1 MCDTKSTRETSNSG
15 SILPTMNRQ
24 LTILLVAGLV
34 GGAIASLAKPITP
47 PHWSQLQG
55 RIQVEL
61 SGEDF
66 SRFELV
72 DPRGRHLASGN
83 LVGRT
88 WFDLPVFRGAA
99 TLRLVGRDTTNL
111 QVFSR

>member
-1 MCDTKSTRETSNSG
+1 MAN
-15 SILPTMNRQ
+15 
-24 LTILLVAGLV
+24 
-34 GGAIASLAKPITP
+34 LAKPSTA

-55 RIQVEL
+55 RIQVDL

-66 SRFELV
+66 ARFELV

-83 LVGRT
+83 LLGRT

-111 QVFSR
+111 QIFSR